1 MGRIGIGELIVILVL
16 ALLIFGPAKLPE
28 IGKAV
33 GRGMREFRNAAKGLE
48 PAVEE
53 TAAKAQDN
61 NGA

>member
-33 GRGMREFRNAAKGLE
+33 GRGMREFRNAAKGLD
-48 PAVEE
+48 PDVEE
-53 TAAKAQDN
+53 TAAKAEDN